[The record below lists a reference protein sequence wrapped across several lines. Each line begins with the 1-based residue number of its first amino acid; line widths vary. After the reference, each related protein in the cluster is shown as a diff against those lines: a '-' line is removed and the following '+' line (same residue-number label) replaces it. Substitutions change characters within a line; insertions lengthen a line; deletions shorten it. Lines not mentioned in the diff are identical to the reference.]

1 MRDMRS
7 VILSITLT
15 FALALHLGAC
25 TSGPD
30 RVATENDRLRARV
43 LEMEAET
50 RALQGR
56 NAELEQQLKQAS
68 RAPAT
73 VSEEVAAA
81 TPHVV
86 AISLGRLSHARD
98 DDADGRYDSL
108 VLYLEPVDGLGRFMQ
123 IVGSVAMHAAVL
135 PADGP
140 AQTIGQATI
149 GPKALRDG
157 YRGSFGGPSYALT
170 LPIEHPADAIQC
182 TVRVVFTD
190 GYSRQEFSTER
201 AIELK

>member
-1 MRDMRS
+1 MRDMRRPLART
-7 VILSITLT
+7 ILIAAQALTLS
-15 FALALHLGAC
+15 AC

-30 RVATENDRLRARV
+30 RVATENDRLRAKA
-43 LEMEAET
+43 LEMEAEI
-50 RALQGR
+50 RSLQGR

-68 RAPAT
+68 RTPAT
-73 VSEEVAAA
+73 VSEEIAAA

-86 AISLGRLSHARD
+86 AVSLGRLSHARD

-135 PADGP
+135 PAEGP

-149 GPKALRDG
+149 GPKALRDD
-157 YRGSFGGPSYALT
+157 YRSSFGGPSYALT
-170 LPIEHPADAIQC
+170 LPIEHSTDATQC

-190 GYSRQEFSTER
+190 GYSGQEFSTER